1 MSIKARMKN
10 ATLTSSAT
18 SKPPTWLIVLAA
30 ATSAAVVTGVRQVM
44 GLYVRPVTGDLGV
57 TREAFGL
64 SIAFANIVWGVT
76 APIFGAITDHYG
88 SRIVIVG
95 GLLATAAGLLT
106 LEIATTADLLMLSGL
121 LLGLGSAG
129 AGIGAAVGIVARS
142 SAPENQASAIAMIG
156 LGSAIGIVVALPV
169 VHLMIDDIGWKSSLS
184 VLAIIV
190 LAVLPLALS
199 TKDEPAPE
207 AKKAKPDFVT
217 ALSAACAHPTFW
229 LINVSFLICGFHV
242 TFFSTYLPAFVADQG
257 LPTRIAVI
265 ALVLV
270 GLGNLL
276 GTYLAG
282 RLPKVMPI
290 RTGLSAI
297 YIARAA
303 IFLGFIFLPMTGATI
318 ILLSALLG
326 LLWLSTVPLT
336 STLILNIYGSEW
348 TTMLFGVAFFSHQV
362 GAFMGGW
369 LGGLIFDRTK
379 SYDMLWWV
387 SVGLGVLAALLQW
400 RIEERPARSDQ

>member
-1 MSIKARMKN
+1 MKN
-10 ATLTSSAT
+10 LTLIASAMA
-18 SKPPTWLIVLAA
+18 KPPAWLVILAA
-30 ATSAAVVTGVRQVM
+30 AISAAVVTGVRQVM

-57 TREAFGL
+57 SREAFGL

-88 SRIVIVG
+88 SRTVIVG

-106 LEIATTADLLMLSGL
+106 LEMATTADLLMLSGL

-129 AGIGAAVGIVARS
+129 AGIAAAVGIVARS
-142 SAPENQASAIAMIG
+142 SEPENQASAIAAIG
-156 LGSAIGIVVALPV
+156 LGSAIGIVVALPI
-169 VHLMIDDIGWKSSLS
+169 VHLLIDDIGWKGSLS
-184 VLAIIV
+184 VLAAVVI
-190 LAVLPLALS
+190 AVLPLALAIG
-199 TKDEPAPE
+199 KEPAPE
-207 AKKAKPDFVT
+207 TTKAKPDFVA
-217 ALSAACAHPTFW
+217 ALSQACTHPSFW
-229 LINVSFLICGFHV
+229 LINISFLICGFHV
-242 TFFSTYLPAFVADQG
+242 TFFGTYLPSFVADQG

-290 RTGLSAI
+290 RMGLGVV

-303 IFLGFIFLPMTGATI
+303 IFLGFIFLPMTGATV

-336 STLILNIYGSEW
+336 STLILKRDGSEW
-348 TTMLFGVAFFSHQV
+348 TTMLFGVVFFSHQV

-369 LGGLIFDRTK
+369 LGGLIFYRTK

-387 SVGLGVLAALLQW
+387 SAGLGVLAALLQW
-400 RIEERPARSDQ
+400 RIEEQPAKRPPA